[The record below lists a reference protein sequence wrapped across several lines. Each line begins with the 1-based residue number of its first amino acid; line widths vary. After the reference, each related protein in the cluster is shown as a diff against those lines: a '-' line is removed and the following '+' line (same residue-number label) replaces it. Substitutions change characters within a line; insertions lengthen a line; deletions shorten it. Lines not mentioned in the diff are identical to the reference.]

1 MKKRIFII
9 CMIFLSLILF
19 FISYKFFIV
28 GNNKSIEN
36 ISEIDDFILS
46 IGNYEIEANVTIYSN
61 KNSNTYSLKQKKQD
75 DYQKQEIVDNEG
87 NGLVIENSKNRVVIK
102 NTKLSLEEVFD
113 NYEDIAKDI
122 VGFDAFVADY
132 KNLPDERK
140 ISEDEKYYIVF
151 VKNKS
156 GKNKYNYGKTLFIN
170 KQSGIPEKIEVTDV
184 NNNRTAIIEYSRFQI
199 L

>member
-1 MKKRIFII
+1 MFLFDFILKEGNEIFMKKRIFII

-87 NGLVIENSKNRVVIK
+87 NGLVIENTQLISLIYGLILIYF
-102 NTKLSLEEVFD
+102 TK
-113 NYEDIAKDI
+113 Y
-122 VGFDAFVADY
+122 
-132 KNLPDERK
+132 
-140 ISEDEKYYIVF
+140 
-151 VKNKS
+151 
-156 GKNKYNYGKTLFIN
+156 TLALL
-170 KQSGIPEKIEVTDV
+170 KE
-184 NNNRTAIIEYSRFQI
+184 
-199 L
+199 